1 MGMAQAAAALLQQ
14 YRTPMQEEAALL
26 LFLFSGSS
34 HQSLETVG
42 PSCLK
47 PIRCPFLLSSAAG
60 WAGCRRVG
68 RESPPLTPAHRG
80 RARVPV
86 ADGAAAV
93 CPGLG
98 RR

>member
-26 LFLFSGSS
+26 LLFSGSS

-47 PIRCPFLLSSAAG
+47 PIRCPMGLPSPTSAAHFYFPQQL
-60 WAGCRRVG
+60 A
-68 RESPPLTPAHRG
+68 
-80 RARVPV
+80 
-86 ADGAAAV
+86 
-93 CPGLG
+93 GLG
-98 RR
+98 VAVSAASHRP